1 MDGSLIEFDVENQ
14 RLGIVESECD
24 YIYATS
30 GKRAYNTLDSYAST
44 KEMNAYVIKCVMYD
58 SFSSVHVQFFIM
70 CAILS
75 SIYAILQIKLQFRFQ
90 RRRAE

>member
-14 RLGIVESECD
+14 RLGVVESECD

-30 GKRAYNTLDSYAST
+30 GKRTGNILDSYASI
-44 KEMNAYVIKCVMYD
+44 KEMNAYVIRSVLKD
-58 SFSSVHVQFFIM
+58 SFSTVHIQFFLI

-75 SIYAILQIKLQFRFQ
+75 FIYAILQIKIQFRFQ
-90 RRRAE
+90 RRRSE